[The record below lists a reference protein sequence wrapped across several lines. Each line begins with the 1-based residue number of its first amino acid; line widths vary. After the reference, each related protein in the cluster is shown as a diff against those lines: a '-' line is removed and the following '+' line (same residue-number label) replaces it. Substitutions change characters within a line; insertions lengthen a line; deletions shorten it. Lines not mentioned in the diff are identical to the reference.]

1 MNACDFGG
9 ERLIS
14 RVSRSWWLGGRH
26 LCTGRLK
33 AALLT
38 AALLTIVFG
47 AGAVRGQEQG
57 DSVVLQGGGGEVY
70 IGGLPPG
77 WSAAGEIEGMPANF
91 AAWLPQGQ
99 TGEDW
104 REMIAAQLFADLGGR
119 DPAVFLNQIAGSY
132 ERACDSISTTS
143 IRPAQVNGLPSAF
156 RAVACGRNS
165 VSGFGEVVLFRVI
178 SGQNALY
185 MMERIYRTE
194 PFGPGT
200 IPFDD
205 ALLARGKESLE
216 LGLACQRAGSS
227 GSGPNG
233 SGSNSGAGSASP
245 CPEGWIPA
253 LNSLAEGQA
262 VTVFPVAE

>member
-1 MNACDFGG
+1 MTLG
-9 ERLIS
+9 EGLIF
-14 RVSRSWWLGGRH
+14 RGIRIWRCGARH
-26 LCTGRLK
+26 FC
-33 AALLT
+33 AALL
-38 AALLTIVFG
+38 AVVVG
-47 AGAVRGQEQG
+47 AGSATGQEQG

-77 WSAAGEIEGMPANF
+77 WNAAGEIEGMPADF
-91 AAWLPQGQ
+91 AAWLPRGQ
-99 TGEDW
+99 TGDDW

-119 DPAVFLNQIAGSY
+119 DPAAFLDQIAGSY

-178 SGQNALY
+178 AGQNALY

-200 IPFDD
+200 IPFDND
-205 ALLARGKESLE
+205 FLALGKESLE
-216 LGLACQRAGSS
+216 LGLACQRTA
-227 GSGPNG
+227 PDAAA
-233 SGSNSGAGSASP
+233 SNVSP

-253 LNSLAEGQA
+253 LNSLAEGRA
-262 VTVFPVAE
+262 VTVFPAAE